1 MSKTWE
7 STELGCYN
15 ELFTVTFV
23 KGGVTIPKPSFITF
37 DSATRTFAVSTT
49 NKIDIGVYTVTL
61 RGTLQNLTNPNTGS
75 PWYDEF
81 TFTLTVQSDCVNT
94 SLTNKTINNMTLSIG
109 SSNTQDATFAD
120 STATTR
126 GVTVYCGAR
135 TYTFTPSKAFLT
147 VINGS
152 TL

>member
-1 MSKTWE
+1 M
-7 STELGCYN
+7 
-15 ELFTVTFV
+15 
-23 KGGVTIPKPSFITF
+23 
-37 DSATRTFAVSTT
+37 VSTT

-61 RGTLQNLTNPNTGS
+61 RGTLQDLTNPNTGS

-94 SLTNKTINNMTLSIG
+94 SLTDKTINNMTLSIG

-126 GVTVYCGAR
+126 GVANYCGAR
-135 TYTFTPSKAFLT
+135 TYTITPSKAFLT